1 MGKGKTDPAAKR
13 GNAVGNVFRTIG
25 VTFKEGDWKTRISYI
40 ILGFGELL
48 RGHRAQRSTSA
59 PQKTVPDDQQ
69 QFSHRSWQ

>member
-1 MGKGKTDPAAKR
+1 MGKGKTGPAVKR

-48 RGHRAQRSTSA
+48 RGQWLKGIALMLCEVGFIA
-59 PQKTVPDDQQ
+59 
-69 QFSHRSWQ
+69 